1 MPASQI
7 AISQIR
13 CDVIRAEKHHL
24 KLKKAVI
31 RKLMIVRAVI
41 EWDESAQSYS
51 ATCPELNFVSS
62 FGDTKEQA
70 IANLEDAIKLMLEP
84 IPDDLYLEDSTSEQ
98 IELVL

>member
-1 MPASQI
+1 
-7 AISQIR
+7 
-13 CDVIRAEKHHL
+13 
-24 KLKKAVI
+24 
-31 RKLMIVRAVI
+31 MIVRAVI
-41 EWDESAQSYS
+41 KWDELAQAYS

-84 IPDDLYLEDSTSEQ
+84 IPDDLYSSDSTSEQ